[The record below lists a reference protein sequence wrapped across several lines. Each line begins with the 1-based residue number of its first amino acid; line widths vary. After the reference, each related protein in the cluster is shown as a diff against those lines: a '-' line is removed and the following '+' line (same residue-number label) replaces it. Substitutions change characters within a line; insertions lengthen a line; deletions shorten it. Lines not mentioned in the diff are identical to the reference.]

1 MTAAAHQQEP
11 ARAVQLVGSVPLPT
25 TEEVFRLLA
34 GTLGALAR
42 RLPDG
47 ETGKRSYWITSQAYL
62 LAKHPQFEPAGHNW
76 DPDSGDVPQ
85 SGAPKYRLRPGVA
98 ATAVRLPSLGYA
110 EAARDSYALFARL
123 KREGVI
129 DRSIRFQVSLPTPLA
144 FIAGLIEPDSQ
155 AAVAPAFE
163 AAILGELRQILDG
176 IPHRELAIQWDV
188 CLEIFILEG
197 LRGVYFANPF
207 EGCVA
212 RLIALGNAVPAE
224 VELGYHF
231 CYGDFRHKH
240 GVEPRDTA
248 LMVDMTNAVV
258 AGLARPATWV
268 HYPVPRDRTDDAYFA
283 PLARLKLPPQSEVFL
298 GLVHNTD
305 GLEGSRRRLEAAR
318 RHRAAFGVATE
329 CGFGRRPAASLP
341 HLLKVHADLARGVRP
356 GPSAGAARR
365 GS

>member
-1 MTAAAHQQEP
+1 MTAAQQRREE
-11 ARAVQLVGSVPLPT
+11 ARSVQLVGSVPLPT
-25 TEEVFRLLA
+25 TEAVFRLLA
-34 GTLGALAR
+34 GALGTLAK

-47 ETGKRSYWITSQAYL
+47 ETGKRAYWITSQAYL
-62 LAKHPQFEPAGHNW
+62 LAKHPQFEPAGHKW
-76 DPDSGDVPQ
+76 DPDSGDVPET
-85 SGAPKYRLRPGVA
+85 GAPKYRLRTGVA
-98 ATAVRLPSLGYA
+98 PGEVAIPPLGYA
-110 EAARDSYALFARL
+110 AAARDSYALFARL

-144 FIAGLIEPDSQ
+144 FIAGLIEPTSQ
-155 AAVAPAFE
+155 AAVAAAFE
-163 AAILGELRQILDG
+163 TAIEGELRQILSE

-197 LRGVYFANPF
+197 LRDVYFAKPF
-207 EGCVA
+207 DGCVA

-240 GVEPRDTA
+240 GVEPKDTA
-248 LMVDMTNAVV
+248 LMVEMTNALV
-258 AGLARPATWV
+258 AGLARPVSWV
-268 HYPVPRDRTDDAYFA
+268 HYPVPRDRSDDAYYA
-283 PLARLKLPPQSEVFL
+283 PLARLELPPESEVYL

-341 HLLKVHADLARGVRP
+341 QLLKVHADLARGVRP
-356 GPSAGAARR
+356 EPSAGAARR

>member
-1 MTAAAHQQEP
+1 MTTAASGPNP
-11 ARAVQLVGSVPLPT
+11 ARTVQLVGSVPLPT
-25 TEEVFRLLA
+25 TEAVFRLLA
-34 GTLGALAR
+34 GALGTLAK

-47 ETGKRSYWITSQAYL
+47 ETGKRAYWITSQAYL
-62 LAKHPQFEPAGHNW
+62 LARHPQFEPAGHDW
-76 DPDSGDVPQ
+76 DPDSGDVPE
-85 SGAPKYRLRPGVA
+85 SGAPKYRLKAGVA
-98 ATAVRLPSLGYA
+98 ADAVKLPALGYA
-110 EAARDSYALFARL
+110 AAALDSYALFARL

-129 DRSIRFQVSLPTPLA
+129 DRSVRFQVSLPTPLA
-144 FIAGLIEPDSQ
+144 FIAGLIDPPSQ
-155 AAVAPAFE
+155 MAVAPAFE
-163 AAILGELRQILDG
+163 AAILSELRDILGG
-176 IPHRELAIQWDV
+176 IPHRELALQWDV

-197 LRGVYFANPF
+197 LRQVYFPQPF

-212 RLIALGNAVPAE
+212 RLIALGNAVPAA

-240 GVEPRDTA
+240 GVEPKDTA
-248 LMVDMTNAVV
+248 LMVEMTNALV
-258 AGLARPATWV
+258 AGLARPVSWV
-268 HYPVPRDRTDDAYFA
+268 HYPVPRDRSDDAYYA
-283 PLARLKLPPQSEVFL
+283 PLARLELPPESEVYL

-341 HLLKVHADLARGVRP
+341 QLLKVHADLARGVRP
-356 GPSAGAARR
+356 EPSAGAARR